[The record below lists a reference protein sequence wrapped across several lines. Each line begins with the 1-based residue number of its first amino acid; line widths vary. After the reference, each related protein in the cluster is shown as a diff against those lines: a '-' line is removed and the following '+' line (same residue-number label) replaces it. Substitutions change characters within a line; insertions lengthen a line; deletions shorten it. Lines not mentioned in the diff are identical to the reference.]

1 MSKSVKVQII
11 SRSILVENTS
21 GNSTYILSFLRYL
34 RQVGCEIEYI
44 LLDSS
49 SNGRFPWYIIPSAL
63 LKLAK
68 VSAKNHLRIGRVL
81 VRFNSVSDLLIETL
95 RPAYDRLPITWKN
108 IYRSGRDKQ
117 QQQPKHLTT
126 SQPWDVPL
134 TPEEIAFAN
143 SRFVKFNPDVAIA
156 NYAFLGSILDSP
168 FLNHTVLKVILT
180 HDVRH
185 QRSTGLKELGLVS
198 FESDWSRERETQE
211 LSKAQVLLAIQE
223 EDAHLFKEMVPQSEV
238 ICLPMSV
245 ESHSHTVKQIPGRCL
260 FVGSATDHNHYGLQW
275 FLENVWPLI
284 IQLIPDGS
292 LHVCG
297 TVCNFVQGTF
307 PNVHLLGRVEDLKP
321 EYGAASVCLV
331 PLLAGSGLKIKL
343 VEAMSYSRA
352 CVSTSVGVQGLR
364 EIVGKTTLVADTPE
378 DFAMHVHTL
387 LNNPDK
393 RRWMEVQA
401 YEFVTQKLSPQA
413 VYQPFMNYVYQYL
426 HSG

>member
-1 MSKSVKVQII
+1 M
-11 SRSILVENTS
+11 
-21 GNSTYILSFLRYL
+21 
-34 RQVGCEIEYI
+34 
-44 LLDSS
+44 
-49 SNGRFPWYIIPSAL
+49 
-63 LKLAK
+63 
-68 VSAKNHLRIGRVL
+68 
-81 VRFNSVSDLLIETL
+81 
-95 RPAYDRLPITWKN
+95 
-108 IYRSGRDKQ
+108 
-117 QQQPKHLTT
+117 
-126 SQPWDVPL
+126 
-134 TPEEIAFAN
+134 
-143 SRFVKFNPDVAIA
+143 
-156 NYAFLGSILDSP
+156 
-168 FLNHTVLKVILT
+168 
-180 HDVRH
+180 
-185 QRSTGLKELGLVS
+185 
-198 FESDWSRERETQE
+198 
-211 LSKAQVLLAIQE
+211 SKAQVLLAIQE

-245 ESHSHTVKQIPGRCL
+245 ESHSHTVKQVPGRCL

-275 FLENVWPLI
+275 FLENVWYII

-321 EYGAASVCLV
+321 EYSEASVCLV

-393 RRWMEVQA
+393 RRWMELQA
-401 YEFVTQKLSPQA
+401 DEFVTQKLSPHT
-413 VYQPFMNYVYQYL
+413 VYQPL
-426 HSG
+426 